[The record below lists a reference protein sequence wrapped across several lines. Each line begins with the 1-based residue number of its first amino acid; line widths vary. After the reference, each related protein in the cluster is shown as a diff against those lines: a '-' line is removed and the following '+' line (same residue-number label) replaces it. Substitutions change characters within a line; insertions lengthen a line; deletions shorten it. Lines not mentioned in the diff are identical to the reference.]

1 MTLIH
6 NHSHFS
12 LLRALPKIKQLV
24 GAAKKNGYSSLALT
38 DDGNLY
44 GAIEFYK
51 ACKDEGI
58 KPIVGVCCYM
68 PPIDVGNH
76 SVKFPRIILLATSVS
91 GYHNLINLVT
101 ETNLN
106 VDVGNPNR
114 CPIVTRELLKKYR
127 DDVIAVMPYLN
138 SEIVTTEQSKR
149 EDLIREY
156 RAMFPGRL
164 YLGVEPKDTK
174 NVERRQETIG
184 LSKKLGVPMV
194 AEKMIYYLES
204 GDGVVRKDVLLNI
217 QNTMDFYDD
226 ELNETDLSMV
236 KKEVFEELFDDIPE
250 ACISNDEIRDNCNL
264 EIELGKWTFPIPDVE
279 GDVEDAL
286 REKVKEGAEDKGM
299 KMEGA
304 VKERVD
310 YELDVIISKGYTPYF
325 LVVAD
330 IFHFAREREIIT
342 NTRGSVAGSLVS
354 YLLGITNVDPL
365 EYKIPFE
372 RFLNPER
379 PSAPDIDVDF
389 QDDRREEIL
398 NYVREKYGKK
408 KFARIGTFGT
418 MLARA
423 VVRDTA
429 RALGYS
435 YTSGDRIARLI
446 PPQKQGFP
454 MYIKDALRESKELKE
469 LYDSDEEVK
478 RIVDVAK
485 KLEGNAR
492 HISIHAGGVVI
503 APTSLT
509 DFVPLQFDTKEGNK
523 IITQYD
529 MYSVEEA
536 GLLKFDFL
544 GITQLSAIAEALRL
558 IEKNVGEKVDLSK
571 IPLDDKK
578 TFEMMTNGN
587 VVGVFQFS
595 GSVIKNLVKNYLKKL
610 KPKSIHDINAM
621 IALLRPGP
629 MKVIPEY
636 IDRKHGR
643 KKVEYIHPSLEKYMK
658 DSYGL
663 WVYQEDIMMTAIE
676 VAGYSWLEADMLRK
690 AIGKKIPALMRE
702 QKKKL
707 VDGIMKHS
715 KLSEKKA
722 EYVWSMTEP
731 FQGYGFG
738 KAHAASYGRIS
749 YQTAYLKT
757 HWTADYMAACMTSDS
772 GNIDKITEYITEC
785 RKLSVPIIRP
795 DINLS
800 NLKFDTENVDGGGRG
815 IRFGLLSIKN
825 LGDNAAEAIVNV
837 RNGGGK
843 YVTITD
849 FITRMPREVINKK
862 NLEALIYS
870 GCLDDF
876 GKRGDL
882 MANIESLLEFKKEI
896 SNISPNQYTLFD
908 IDKKEELKLVN
919 KASLN
924 EEEKLFRER
933 EILGVYLSGHP
944 LFKYRGSSKSKGL
957 TKITDLVEGKN
968 TVILVTIGTINYRR
982 TKDGR
987 RMAVLLLEDEESFIE
1002 CACFPDA
1009 YEKYEEFIS
1018 PHRCVWI
1025 RGRMR
1030 RDRDLLSF
1038 VAEEILDPQ

>member
-24 GAAKKNGYSSLALT
+24 GAAKKNGYSCLALT
-38 DDGNLY
+38 DDANLY

-58 KPIVGVCCYM
+58 KPIIGVCCYM
-68 PPIDVGNH
+68 PPVSFGNQIE
-76 SVKFPRIILLATSVS
+76 KYPRIILLAENVK
-91 GYHNLINLVT
+91 GYHNLIDLVT

-106 VDVGNPNR
+106 NLDKY
-114 CPIVTRELLKKYR
+114 PITTRELLKKYR

-138 SEIVTTEQSKR
+138 SEITVTEKGKR

-156 RAMFPGRL
+156 RAIFPGRL

-174 NVERRQETIG
+174 NVERRQEMINF
-184 LSKKLGVPMV
+184 SKSLDIPMV

-204 GDGVVRKDVLLNI
+204 GDGLVRKNVLLNI

-264 EIELGKWTFPIPDVE
+264 EIELGKWTFPTPDVE
-279 GDVEDAL
+279 GDIVGAL
-286 REKVKEGAEDKGM
+286 RERVSEGAKELGM
-299 KMEGA
+299 KVDGV
-304 VKERVD
+304 VKKRID

-330 IFHFAREREIIT
+330 IFHFAKEQGIIT

-365 EYKIPFE
+365 EYKLPFE

-398 NYVREKYGKK
+398 NYVKEKYGKK

-454 MYIKDALRESKELKE
+454 MYIKDALMESKELKE

-478 RIVDVAK
+478 RIVDVARRM
-485 KLEGNAR
+485 EGNAR

-503 APTSLT
+503 APTPLT

-523 IITQYD
+523 VITQYD
-529 MYSVEEA
+529 MYSIEEA

-558 IEKNVGEKVDLSK
+558 VEKNCGEKVNLSK
-571 IPLDDKK
+571 IPLDDKD
-578 TFEMMTNGN
+578 TFEMFTKGN
-587 VVGVFQFS
+587 IVGVFQFS
-595 GSVIKNLVKNYLKKL
+595 GSVIKNLVKSYLRKL

-643 KKVEYIHPSLEKYMK
+643 KKVEYIHPNLEKYMK
-658 DSYGL
+658 ESYGL

-676 VAGYSWLEADMLRK
+676 LAGYSWLEADMLRK

-707 VDGIMKHS
+707 IEGIMKHS

-738 KAHAASYGRIS
+738 KAHAASYGQIS

-757 HWTADYMAACMTSDS
+757 HYTADYMAACMTSDS
-772 GNIDKITEYITEC
+772 GNIDKITEYIAEC

-800 NLKFDTENVDGGGRG
+800 GLKFDTEKTEDGGGGRG

-825 LGDNAAEAIVNV
+825 LGDNAAEAIVSM
-837 RNGGGK
+837 RKSGGK
-843 YVTITD
+843 YITITD
-849 FITRMPREVINKK
+849 FMSRMPREVINKK

-876 GKRGDL
+876 GDRGDL
-882 MANIESLLEFKKEI
+882 IANMESLLEFKKEI
-896 SNISPNQYTLFD
+896 SNISPNQNTLFE
-908 IDKKEELKLVN
+908 IDNKEEIKLVN
-919 KASLN
+919 KADLN
-924 EEEKLFRER
+924 DEEKLFRER

-944 LFKYRGSSKSKGL
+944 LFKHRESPKSKDL
-957 TKITDLVEGKN
+957 PKISDLVEGKN
-968 TVILVTIGTINYRR
+968 TLILGTIGMVNYRR
-982 TKDGR
+982 TRDGR

-1002 CACFPDA
+1002 CACFPDS
-1009 YEKYEEFIS
+1009 YEKFEEFIS
-1018 PHRCVWI
+1018 PHRSIWV

-1030 RDRDLLSF
+1030 RNRDLVSF